1 MAISYG
7 YVSCQLYTGG
17 FPLKIF
23 PSFSSKNL
31 CNIIYYMSGGTG
43 ISALGAPLPNDSG
56 ASLLKSAY
64 PIDTPNSMGGETF
77 KYESRGGY
85 IPDTSKRAS
94 KHASRT
100 PRSSRT
106 PKTPK
111 TIHKRKHKGG
121 SRGIK
126 KSRKSRKTRKNR
138 TRRSY
143 R

>member
-1 MAISYG
+1 
-7 YVSCQLYTGG
+7 
-17 FPLKIF
+17 
-23 PSFSSKNL
+23 
-31 CNIIYYMSGGTG
+31 MSGGTG

-77 KYESRGGY
+77 KYESKGGY
-85 IPDTSKRAS
+85 IPDTSKHAS
-94 KHASRT
+94 KPVSRT
-100 PRSSRT
+100 PV
-106 PKTPK
+106 
-111 TIHKRKHKGG
+111 HKRKHRGG